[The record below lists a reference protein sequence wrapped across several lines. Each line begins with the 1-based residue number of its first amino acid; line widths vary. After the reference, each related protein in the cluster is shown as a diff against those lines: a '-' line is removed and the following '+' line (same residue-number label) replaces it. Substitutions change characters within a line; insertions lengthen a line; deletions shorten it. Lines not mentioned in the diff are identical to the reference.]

1 MPTTNL
7 GEMQA
12 LLAITMDFRCLSP
25 SQSVKSPCHR
35 AEFIGRVSEG
45 TNFNRELLRMQIPLV
60 TAAKAA
66 KAAAALDYRH

>member
-1 MPTTNL
+1 MPTINL

-12 LLAITMDFRCLSP
+12 LHAITMFFCCLSP
-25 SQSVKSPCHR
+25 SVHVTEPSSSDEL
-35 AEFIGRVSEG
+35 ASEG

-66 KAAAALDYRH
+66 AMAAAALDYRH